1 MDQDKFQ
8 EKVLGGV
15 EALQTEQ
22 KSIAT
27 KQQQLL
33 GDFDR
38 LDKQTKSAFEEL
50 TKAKNAINDVA
61 GTVAALQKVQLALQ
75 REQRMAFGDPRQRI
89 RASEE
94 KRAFF
99 NAAVR
104 SAMRV
109 KLGEPLQKALGEDAS
124 PGSIMIRDDLAAD
137 IFDALERYG
146 KWGTLGVRR
155 LGTKITKLP
164 LKTAR
169 PVANFV
175 LVEGGQIADDANKAG
190 NSVNLEV
197 EVIAVLLNVSLQ
209 LLEDSEYDLT
219 ADVLDDFLEAYSYR
233 LDYAAFVA
241 DGTADAT
248 NGGMTGLFSFGTAAG
263 AAATHTDVSK
273 LDLADFIKCLTTVDA
288 VALTRGS
295 KWWLHQQMLARVGGI
310 KDGNGRPL
318 FQTALEA
325 PSPGSIGSILGYP
338 IELVSVAPNVDGASK
353 KVAAFG
359 DPQAYAVGVRRDFAF
374 EASDQHK
381 WDTLQ
386 RSFRAWG
393 RAGTKG
399 RRAGSLAILT
409 TAAA

>member
-1 MDQDKFQ
+1 MNENEFQ
-8 EKVLGGV
+8 KKVLDGV
-15 EALQTEQ
+15 ESLQTEQ
-22 KSIAT
+22 KTIAT

-33 GDFDR
+33 TDFDR
-38 LDKQTKSAFEEL
+38 LDKDTKSAFEDL
-50 TKAKNAINDVA
+50 TKAKNAINDIT
-61 GTVAALQKVQLALQ
+61 GTLTALQKVQIALQ

-104 SAMRV
+104 AAMRV
-109 KLGEPLQKALGEDAS
+109 KLGDSLQKALGEDSS
-124 PGSIMIRDDLAAD
+124 PGSIMIRDDLAMD

-146 KWGTLGVRR
+146 KWSTLGVRR

-164 LKTAR
+164 IKTAR
-169 PVANFV
+169 PIANFI
-175 LVEGGQIADDANKAG
+175 LTEGNQIADDTNKAG
-190 NSVNLEV
+190 SSVNLEV

-219 ADVLDDFLEAYSYR
+219 ADVLDDFLEAYAYR

-248 NGGMTGLFSFGTAAG
+248 NGGMTGVFGFGTAAV
-263 AAATHTDVSK
+263 AAATHTSVGA
-273 LDLADFIKCLTTVDA
+273 LDLADFIKPLTTVDS
-288 VALTRGS
+288 VALTRGA

-325 PSPGSIGSILGYP
+325 PSPGSIGSLNGFP
-338 IELVSVAPNVDGASK
+338 VELTAVAPNTDGVSK
-353 KVAAFG
+353 SVAAFG
-359 DPQAYAVGVRRDFAF
+359 DPQAYAVGVRRDFVF

-381 WDTLQ
+381 WDSLQ
-386 RSFRAWG
+386 RSFRGWG

-399 RRAGSLAILT
+399 RRAGSLAILK